1 MRLLLAEDER
11 ELSNALAAILKYNH
25 YSVDTVANGEDVLAY
40 MDAKNYDALILDWM
54 MPKMDGITVLRKLRE
69 MGNSIPV
76 LFLTAK
82 SEVDDRVMGLDAGA
96 DDYLTK
102 PFAAKELLARIRAIT
117 RRQTEM
123 LDTVL
128 TFGNITL
135 NRAAFELAS
144 PFGQIRLPN
153 KEYQMMEMLMMN
165 SGQLISTE
173 RFMEKIWG
181 YDSEAEINVVWV
193 YLSYLRKKLV
203 SLQANVQIKAT
214 RNQGYSLE
222 IIP

>member
-11 ELSNALAAILKYNH
+11 ELSNALAAILKHNH
-25 YSVDTVANGEDVLAY
+25 YSVDTVANGEDALAY
-40 MDAKNYDALILDWM
+40 LDAKNYDALILDWM

-214 RNQGYSLE
+214 INQGYSLE

>member
-82 SEVDDRVMGLDAGA
+82 SEVDDL
-96 DDYLTK
+96 
-102 PFAAKELLARIRAIT
+102 
-117 RRQTEM
+117 
-123 LDTVL
+123 
-128 TFGNITL
+128 
-135 NRAAFELAS
+135 S
-144 PFGQIRLPN
+144 
-153 KEYQMMEMLMMN
+153 
-165 SGQLISTE
+165 LIH
-173 RFMEKIWG
+173 I
-181 YDSEAEINVVWV
+181 
-193 YLSYLRKKLV
+193 
-203 SLQANVQIKAT
+203 
-214 RNQGYSLE
+214 
-222 IIP
+222 